1 MRWRAVLTAIGC
13 AGLLAAPT
21 LQAQWITYPTP
32 NVPRKADGTPNLDAR
47 APRTRDGHPDLS
59 GMWQPEQ
66 NIPCPKDGCPD
77 NPMGQQ
83 FLDLGWGLP
92 GGLPYRPETAALV
105 KQRSA
110 SNGKDDPTS
119 RCLPGGI
126 VKMHTGPFFNKIVQT
141 PSELI
146 VLNEREVTY
155 RQIFTD
161 GRPLPEDPQP
171 TWKGYSVGHWEGDTL
186 VVASNGFRD
195 GIWLDR
201 KGSPLSEGA
210 TMVERISRPTY
221 GRMRVQ
227 ITITDLKSYTAPFTV
242 TLNEFV
248 VLDKELIDFVCLEN
262 NKDEAHLVGM

>member
-1 MRWRAVLTAIGC
+1 MRWRAAITALCG
-13 AGLLAAPT
+13 ALFFVSHT
-21 LQAQWITYPTP
+21 TEAQWITYPTAG
-32 NVPRKADGTPNLDAR
+32 VPRKADGKPNLDAKT
-47 APRTRDGHPDLS
+47 PRTRDGHPDLS

-66 NIPCPKDGCPD
+66 NIPCPPDGCPD

-83 FLDLGWGLP
+83 FLDIGWGVQ
-92 GGLPYRPETAALV
+92 GGLPYQPWAAALT
-105 KQRSA
+105 KERAAQ
-110 SNGKDDPTS
+110 NGKDDPTS

-126 VKMHTGPFFNKIVQT
+126 IKMHTGPFFNKIIQT
-141 PSELI
+141 PGELVI
-146 VLNEREVTY
+146 LNEREVTY

-171 TWKGYSVGHWEGDTL
+171 TWKGYSIGHWEGDTL
-186 VVASNGFRD
+186 VVESNGFRD

-210 TMVERISRPTY
+210 TMTERFRRLTY
-221 GRMRVQ
+221 GHMQVQ
-227 ITITDLKSYTAPFTV
+227 ITVTDPKTYTAPWTV

-262 NKDEAHLVGM
+262 NKDEAHSVGM